1 MSGTKQMAEKFIYSK
16 RTGEAEENPLG
27 IEEKYEQVRND
38 VKWETNVPNGAKF
51 HVAWWAGD
59 GFHVLDLWDSQAA
72 FERFMQERLA
82 AAIQR
87 AGIQGQP
94 RVEFSEAYA
103 IFAPDV

>member
-1 MSGTKQMAEKFIYSK
+1 MATVMNMHWPEITKAQ
-16 RTGEAEENPLG
+16 
-27 IEEKYEQVRND
+27 YEQVRGD
-38 VKWETNVPNGAKF
+38 VKWETDVPNGAKF

-72 FERFMQERLA
+72 FERFMHERLA

-94 RVEFSEAYA
+94 KVEFSEAHA